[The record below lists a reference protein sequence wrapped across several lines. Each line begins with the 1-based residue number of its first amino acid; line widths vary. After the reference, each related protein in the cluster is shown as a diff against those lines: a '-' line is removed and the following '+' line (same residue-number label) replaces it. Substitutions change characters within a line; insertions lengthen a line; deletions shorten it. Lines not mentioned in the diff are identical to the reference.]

1 MSTALNEQEIRQR
14 YEQAGQAHVLDH
26 YDDIPDDASKQ
37 SFLQQLNAIAVESLA
52 SLHAAAQEQ
61 EVAAAAAAAA
71 SSSNTSRPI
80 QPYTGSITRSTD
92 PVLKEEA
99 YWDLGMDAIAQGQVA
114 ALVLAGGQG
123 TRLGYAGP
131 KGMYDIGLPS
141 KKSLFQLLAERI
153 WKLNRLAN
161 ENDPKIVVPF
171 YIMTS
176 PLNHDETVAYFVAQ
190 NYFGLGA
197 ENVFFFPQG
206 MLPCLTPAAGKMI
219 LESAHA
225 VAMAPDGNGGIYP
238 ALRSSGAL
246 RDMTQRGI
254 QYLHVCSIDNALVK
268 PADPVFIG
276 YCIRAGADCGN
287 KVVWKAHAH
296 EKVGVMA
303 SRDARPCIVEYSEL
317 TVEMAEQTDAAT
329 GQLLYGAGNICNHF
343 YTLDFIEKTVLPNM
357 NHMYHMAHKKIPYYD
372 PVTKTT
378 VVPTDGN
385 NGIKL
390 ETFIFDVF
398 SLSQRMAILE
408 VERTEE
414 FAPVKNAPGAASDT
428 PESACT
434 LLSQRAQQWI
444 VQAGGTLSGDVS
456 GGICEIAP
464 STSYAGEGLE
474 AIVEGNVTECPF
486 SL

>member
-1 MSTALNEQEIRQR
+1 MSTTSTTMDEQEIRQR
-14 YEQAGQAHVLDH
+14 YEQAGQAHVFDH
-26 YDDIPDDASKQ
+26 YDDILDVASKQ

-52 SLHAAAQEQ
+52 SLYTAALEQ
-61 EVAAAAAAAA
+61 EAA
-71 SSSNTSRPI
+71 SSHASSPI
-80 QPYTGSITRSTD
+80 QPYSGPTARSTD
-92 PVLKEEA
+92 AIEE
-99 YWDLGMDAIAQGQVA
+99 YWKVGIDAIAHGRVA

-141 KKSLFQLLAERI
+141 GKSLFQLLAERI
-153 WKLNRLAN
+153 LKLNQLAAH
-161 ENDPKIVVPF
+161 ENGSDLKIVLPF

-176 PLNHDETVAYFVAQ
+176 PLNHDETVAYFAEQ
-190 NYFGLGA
+190 NYFGLG
-197 ENVFFFPQG
+197 EPSVFFFPQG
-206 MLPCLTPAAGKMI
+206 MLPCLTPGEGKMI
-219 LESAHA
+219 LESAGA

-238 ALRSSGAL
+238 ALQSSGAL

-254 QYLHVCSIDNALVK
+254 QYLHVFSIDNALVK

-276 YCIRAGADCGN
+276 YCIREGADCGN

-343 YTLDFIEKTVLPNM
+343 YTLDFIEQTVLPNM
-357 NHMYHMAHKKIPYYD
+357 NHMYHTAHKKIPYYD
-372 PVTKTT
+372 AVTKST
-378 VVPTDGN
+378 VVPTDAN

-398 SLSQRMAILE
+398 SLSQHMAILE
-408 VERTEE
+408 VERNEE
-414 FAPVKNAPGAASDT
+414 FAPVKNAPGSTSDT
-428 PESACT
+428 PESACA
-434 LLSQRAQQWI
+434 LLSQRSRQWI
-444 VQAGGTLSGDVS
+444 VQAGGNLLGDLA
-456 GGICEIAP
+456 GGICEISP

-474 AIVEGNVTECPF
+474 VTVQGKVVECPF
-486 SL
+486 NL